1 MDEFHNCNVYNKEN
15 FFCILKYY
23 LFPKSLNLS
32 YVETLAII
40 IYLDVYLH
48 LDLLTCNDLFII
60 PLNKSNNCQSIVSRF
75 SFFSDKYKIYINGR
89 NRLSRSSTF
98 NNAFCMKIY
107 NLTYTTIINVSHGE
121 NRIKIMW

>member
-32 YVETLAII
+32 YVEMLAII

-60 PLNKSNNCQSIVSRF
+60 PLNKSNNCQSIFSRF
-75 SFFSDKYKIYINGR
+75 SFFLITAKYISMEGIVLVGQV
-89 NRLSRSSTF
+89 RL
-98 NNAFCMKIY
+98 
-107 NLTYTTIINVSHGE
+107 
-121 NRIKIMW
+121 IMPFA